1 MMMSS
6 YYVIDSNDFRDF
18 ADLCFQS
25 FGDRVKHWFTLNE
38 PSIYSVHGFDSGI
51 GAPGRCS
58 AWVDKACQA
67 GDSATE
73 PYTVTHNLLR
83 SHAAAVKLYREK
95 YQVEQN
101 W

>member
-1 MMMSS
+1 
-6 YYVIDSNDFRDF
+6 
-18 ADLCFQS
+18 LCFQK

-38 PSIYSVHGFDSGI
+38 PETHAGLGFDSSRS
-51 GAPGRCS
+51 APGRCS

-73 PYTVTHNLLR
+73 PYIVTHNLLR

-95 YQVEQN
+95 YQV
-101 W
+101 

>member
-1 MMMSS
+1 MSS

-38 PSIYSVHGFDSGI
+38 PETHAGLGFDSSRS
-51 GAPGRCS
+51 APGRCS

-73 PYTVTHNLLR
+73 PRNDSLFYSILNLFTIR
-83 SHAAAVKLYREK
+83 KVDR
-95 YQVEQN
+95 
-101 W
+101 

>member
-1 MMMSS
+1 
-6 YYVIDSNDFRDF
+6 
-18 ADLCFQS
+18 
-25 FGDRVKHWFTLNE
+25 VKHWFTLNE
-38 PSIYSVHGFDSGI
+38 PSIYSVHGFDSGV